1 MVFDNVKNAALY
13 YGLGDR
19 FRTALEWM
27 ARTDTSNFHSGD
39 KIEIDGDQ
47 IFARYFEV
55 DTKSPEGAL
64 PEAHEHYADI
74 QWLLEGEEAVG
85 YALKDGRAPAKPCD
99 PEADIA
105 FWDVPF
111 DTIRL
116 KPGDFYI
123 VWPEDLHAPRLAPEA
138 PSRVRVLVVKVRV
151 D

>member
-1 MVFDNVKNAALY
+1 M
-13 YGLGDR
+13 
-19 FRTALEWM
+19 
-27 ARTDTSNFHSGD
+27 
-39 KIEIDGDQ
+39 
-47 IFARYFEV
+47 

-74 QWLLEGEEAVG
+74 QCLLEGEEAVG
-85 YALKDGRAPAKPCD
+85 YALKDGRAPAKPYD

-123 VWPEDLHAPRLAPEA
+123 VWPEDLPCAAAGSRGSLQGSRSGGQGARRLTSDNKIFCGRRRNASGHSPFYA
-138 PSRVRVLVVKVRV
+138 GLYGFVGTGRRSTA
-151 D
+151 